1 MFRGLGLGSGLMNS
15 LSSDLTPVSLL
26 IPVGYLW
33 ITVHISCGQLKLFL
47 SAGPFTFL
55 AGDIKGLAEK

>member
-1 MFRGLGLGSGLMNS
+1 MDR